1 MLPLLQLHRLRC
13 ALLLPASSSRERRE
27 PTISLRALGRHGGV
41 CLVMQL
47 FTEPPSR
54 TSSEEHTQ
62 ARYGSR
68 YEVEMHLDLRVD
80 LRESVVEVEVFG
92 RKDFSQGD

>member
-1 MLPLLQLHRLRC
+1 
-13 ALLLPASSSRERRE
+13 
-27 PTISLRALGRHGGV
+27 
-41 CLVMQL
+41 MQL

-80 LRESVVEVEVFG
+80 LRKSVVKVEVFG
-92 RKDFSQGD
+92 QKDFSQGD